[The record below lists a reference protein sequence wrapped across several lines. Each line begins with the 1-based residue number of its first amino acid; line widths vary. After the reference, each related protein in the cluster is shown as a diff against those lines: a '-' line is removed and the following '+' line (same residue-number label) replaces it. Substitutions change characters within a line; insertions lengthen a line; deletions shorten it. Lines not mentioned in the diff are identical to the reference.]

1 MRAGVTLWVGG
12 REAGWGWGQDPG
24 AGRLHSLPSPT
35 ADQGNPGASLF
46 SVFGDLLS
54 ACCLHSGHNRSRQ
67 SAKPAPGQR
76 AQAECPEG
84 AVGGGTGTGTWVG
97 SLTGVRGMKSAG
109 WEPAPGP
116 EGGLSCSALRAAEW
130 HKPRWGSGGLQR
142 P

>member
-1 MRAGVTLWVGG
+1 MLWVGG
-12 REAGWGWGQDPG
+12 REAGWGWGW
-24 AGRLHSLPSPT
+24 GRTQALEGCTPSLPQLLT
-35 ADQGNPGASLF
+35 RETPGASLF
-46 SVFGDLLS
+46 SVFGDSLS
-54 ACCLHSGHNRSRQ
+54 ARCCLHSGHNRSRQ

-76 AQAECPEG
+76 VKAEGPEG
-84 AVGGGTGTGTWVG
+84 AVGVGTGTGIWVG

-116 EGGLSCSALRAAEW
+116 EGGLSCSALRAL